1 MLSANK
7 AILCAR
13 VSTSIFVAA
22 DLQACKEAA
31 RCGHTIITEVEVH
44 LPVRLASTHASGVPV
59 VAVRG

>member
-31 RCGHTIITEVEVH
+31 RCGHTITEVEVH